1 MAQRRLACI
10 LAMDVVGYSALMEKG
25 RDALLRALDHVFRAA
40 VRPKVKAHG
49 GRVVK
54 LMVDGALV
62 EFGSARDAVL
72 CAANIQDWMQSDPV
86 PYDLPERLTL
96 RMGIHAGDVTVS
108 AGDIFG
114 EAVNVAAR
122 LEAAAPAGGVLLSKL
137 VADLAGSGL
146 AVTFRNEGL
155 HRFKNIAEPLQV
167 LSLAAKAE
175 QVAGAAQ
182 AGAGREDIRFVTSDD
197 GVHLAWTETGAGV
210 PLVKAPAWISR
221 LDMDLRLP
229 HLAHVIKAF
238 SQAHRFIRFDARGN
252 GLSDRDIPEISFE
265 QMVED
270 LRAVFDAAEVDRGA
284 ILSMSQ
290 GCAVAAA
297 FAARYPERVLGI
309 VMIGGF
315 PRGRAKRHA
324 QHDRDRA
331 AAMQA
336 MMKVGWDD
344 DYPSLRDMMADMIV
358 PLASVEDRRHFAE
371 AMRDMVTPDIISR
384 YRKVLDDIDVT
395 NLLAKVHAPC
405 LVLHCDGDR
414 MHPPEQGRLMAS
426 HLPKARFV
434 TYESASHLPSAN
446 DPCWPQIEAEIT
458 AFLEQCCAH

>member
-1 MAQRRLACI
+1 MAERRLASI

-25 RDALLRALDHVFRAA
+25 RDELLRALDQVFRSS

-54 LMVDGALV
+54 LMGDGAIV

-72 CAANIQDWMQSDPV
+72 CAAEIQEWMRSDSI
-86 PYDLPERLTL
+86 PYGFSEQLAL
-96 RMGIHAGDVTVS
+96 RMGIHAGDVTAS

-122 LEAAAPAGGVLLSKL
+122 LEAAAPEGGVLISKL
-137 VADLAGSGL
+137 VADLAGSSL
-146 AVTFRNEGL
+146 PLTFRNEGI
-155 HRFKNIAEPLQV
+155 HRFKNIEEPLHV
-167 LSLAAKAE
+167 LSIVAKRDDFASKKKIPD
-175 QVAGAAQ
+175 A
-182 AGAGREDIRFVTSDD
+182 REDIRFAKSDD
-197 GVHLAWTETGAGV
+197 GVRLAWTAAGTGA

-229 HLAHVIKAF
+229 HLAHFVRSF
-238 SQAHRFIRFDARGN
+238 SQSHRFIRFDARGN
-252 GLSDRDIPEISFE
+252 GLSDRDIPEITFE

-270 LRAVFDAAEVDRGA
+270 LRTVFDAAKVESSA

-297 FAARYPERVLGI
+297 FAARYPERVKGI
-309 VMIGGF
+309 VMVGGF
-315 PRGRAKRHA
+315 PLGRAKRHT
-324 QHDRDRA
+324 QRDRDRA
-331 AAMQA
+331 VAMQA
-336 MMKVGWDD
+336 MMKAGWDD
-344 DYPSLRDMMADMIV
+344 DYPSLRDMMADIIV
-358 PLASVEDRRHFAE
+358 PLASVEDRRQFAE
-371 AMRDMVTPDIISR
+371 AMRDMVTPEIISR

-395 NLLAKVHAPC
+395 DILSEVKAPC

-414 MHPPEQGRLMAS
+414 MHPAEQGRLMAS
-426 HLPKARFV
+426 HLPNARFV

-446 DPCWPQIEAEIT
+446 DPCWPQIKSEILE
-458 AFLEQCCAH
+458 FLDQFC